1 MPHPPRQP
9 IPAHTRA
16 PIPAPADGAGE
27 SREVE
32 WQLTAPDLGA
42 VRRWLERHT
51 FPEPVRI
58 EPLPPQQLHDRYLD
72 TEDWRVFRAGFALR
86 LRDNEGHVDATLKGL
101 HSAREDVADRREIT
115 EPLPAGKVKALAR
128 ATGPVGGRV
137 RDVAGKKPLRTLFDV
152 RTSRQ
157 RFAVRSRDTASVLG
171 EIALDE
177 ARFSRGDR
185 HRRPMILTR
194 VELEATGPDTTPLE
208 RLADRLRTECELHPA
223 SENKFAVGLRSA
235 SLEPPRTGRP
245 DRGSEASGAVMDP
258 STRAGAFAA
267 AALQRL
273 LQDWQAHE
281 PAARLGEGPEPLHK
295 LRVTARRMDTVLTL
309 FRACLPAGLRRSR
322 PTLKRLRDALGTVRD
337 VDIRLEAVNAYCGG
351 LPESDR
357 AALAPLL
364 QYLGAERA
372 RARSAMLRA
381 LDATQT
387 RQWFDSLAQ
396 QLAAAASPGPSR
408 SARNAPA
415 LLVVPALIRKR
426 YRKLR
431 KCARRLTPES
441 SMSEFHEVRIRAKK
455 LRYALELIAPTYA
468 KPARAMLTALQD
480 FQSRLGTQHDA
491 DVTARYLTQLAT
503 KPPASF
509 TAATLFTMGRMAERH
524 AREAARI
531 GGKVAKPWRRVHGKR
546 WRTLRQRM
554 QKLYDGTS
562 KSSSRERSKATA
574 GESGRGPRNHGN
586 GKLSLSHGGLAFPG
600 ASGN

>member
-1 MPHPPRQP
+1 GLGRPNHRTSHAPSDLTTRSYLSHPCGGLPPEARTARVACPAGLEPATTGLEGRCSIQLSYGHADCIAHSPARVPSWLRCQASCRAARPRATTRHRCLPDPPHGGAHHTEPAVEASIWVYPRHSMPHPPRQP

-137 RDVAGKKPLRTLFDV
+137 RDVAGIKPLRTRFDV
-152 RTSRQ
+152 RTPRQ

-245 DRGSEASGAVMDP
+245 DPGSEASGAVMAP

-322 PTLKRLRDALGTVRD
+322 PTLKRLRD
-337 VDIRLEAVNAYCGG
+337 
-351 LPESDR
+351 
-357 AALAPLL
+357 
-364 QYLGAERA
+364 
-372 RARSAMLRA
+372 
-381 LDATQT
+381 
-387 RQWFDSLAQ
+387 
-396 QLAAAASPGPSR
+396 
-408 SARNAPA
+408 
-415 LLVVPALIRKR
+415 
-426 YRKLR
+426 
-431 KCARRLTPES
+431 
-441 SMSEFHEVRIRAKK
+441 
-455 LRYALELIAPTYA
+455 
-468 KPARAMLTALQD
+468 
-480 FQSRLGTQHDA
+480 
-491 DVTARYLTQLAT
+491 
-503 KPPASF
+503 
-509 TAATLFTMGRMAERH
+509 
-524 AREAARI
+524 
-531 GGKVAKPWRRVHGKR
+531 
-546 WRTLRQRM
+546 
-554 QKLYDGTS
+554 
-562 KSSSRERSKATA
+562 
-574 GESGRGPRNHGN
+574 
-586 GKLSLSHGGLAFPG
+586 
-600 ASGN
+600 